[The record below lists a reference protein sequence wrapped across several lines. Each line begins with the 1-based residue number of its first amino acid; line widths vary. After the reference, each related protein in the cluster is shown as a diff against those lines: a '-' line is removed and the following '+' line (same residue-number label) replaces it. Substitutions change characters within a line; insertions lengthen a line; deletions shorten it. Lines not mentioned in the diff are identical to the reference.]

1 MLHIVLH
8 NGSTLNGGVGGSVS
22 FVDLYHPP
30 NITEIKQQIAK
41 YNDMQLVLNEYTFG
55 PLQNDSVIIVVQV
68 SHKSIHTYSYSYISM
83 YVSKNKNYSLLF

>member
-1 MLHIVLH
+1 MNASLLHIVLH

-30 NITEIKQQIAK
+30 NITEIKRQIAK

-68 SHKSIHTYSYSYISM
+68 SHKSVHTSTRM
-83 YVSKNKNYSLLF
+83 YV